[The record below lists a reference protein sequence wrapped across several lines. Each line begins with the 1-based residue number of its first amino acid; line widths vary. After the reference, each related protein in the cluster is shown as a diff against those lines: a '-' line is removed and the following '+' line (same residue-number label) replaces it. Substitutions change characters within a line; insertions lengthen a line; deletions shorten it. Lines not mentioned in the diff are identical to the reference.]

1 VRHTKAIMILA
12 LVLPSCELIEQPR
25 GQFNARFEDAGGLRA
40 GANVYVAGVR
50 MGRVGIVRLDGD
62 KARIDFTMDKE
73 ASLVVREDACVSV
86 GRYGQEP
93 HLTLRPGTDGR
104 PALPAGSEIKCVE
117 SADQRAEEA
126 AKKATELLE
135 GVASGKGTIGRLFRD
150 EKLAEKVER
159 FFEQGP
165 PPASPAS
172 PAASEPAVPAA
183 SATAGPTLAPPPK
196 PPKPLKAAFDEEEY

>member
-1 VRHTKAIMILA
+1 MILA

-62 KARIDFTMDKE
+62 KARIDFTVDKE
-73 ASLVVREDACVSV
+73 AGLVVREDACVSV

-93 HLTLRPGTDGR
+93 HLKLRPGTDGR

-117 SADQRAEEA
+117 SADQRAEQA

-165 PPASPAS
+165 PPASPA
-172 PAASEPAVPAA
+172 ASESAVPAA
-183 SATAGPTLAPPPK
+183 SASAGPTLAPPPK
-196 PPKPLKAAFDEEEY
+196 PPKPPKAAFDDVEY